1 MERKIKKELNQM
13 CNLSNYVEEI
23 GIKKGMGEEE
33 NAIAYIYD
41 CVKKNAIL
49 LSEEIL
55 EKLNIEIK

>member
-1 MERKIKKELNQM
+1 M

-41 CVKKNAIL
+41 CVKKMRFFYQRRFWRN
-49 LSEEIL
+49 
-55 EKLNIEIK
+55 